1 METLSA
7 PGLSSSATLPD
18 KPVSL
23 VVAVRNMDTKTVAYV
38 RIELLVLLIFFVRV
52 YPCPVFGS
60 HNFVPVLNVKG
71 ETEKGFHLHS
81 ILR

>member
-7 PGLSSSATLPD
+7 PGLRSSATFPA
-18 KPVSL
+18 KPVSR
-23 VVAVRNMDTKTVAYV
+23 VMAVRNMDTKTAAYV
-38 RIELLVLLIFFVRV
+38 GIELLILFIFFVRV

-60 HNFVPVLNVKG
+60 HNFVPMLSVKG
-71 ETEKGFHLHS
+71 ETEKDFYLHN